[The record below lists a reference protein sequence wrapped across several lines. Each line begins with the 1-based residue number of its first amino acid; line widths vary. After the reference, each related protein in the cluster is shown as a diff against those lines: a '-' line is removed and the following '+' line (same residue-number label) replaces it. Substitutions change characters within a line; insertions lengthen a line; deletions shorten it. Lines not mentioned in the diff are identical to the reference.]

1 MPRRRR
7 QGHADAAGLIG
18 PLIDRRDRARI
29 VIAARLHDPDRERLI
44 LARARR
50 DHRSVRR
57 LAVPVFERGKRAELI
72 LGITLVEPLP
82 GAVLA
87 DLPRFPVP
95 APAGTL
101 RPPPP

>member
-50 DHRSVRR
+50 AHRSVRR

-72 LGITLVEPLP
+72 RSEEHTSALQSIMRPTY
-82 GAVLA
+82 AVLC
-87 DLPRFPVP
+87 L
-95 APAGTL
+95 TKKKKTNQN
-101 RPPPP
+101 